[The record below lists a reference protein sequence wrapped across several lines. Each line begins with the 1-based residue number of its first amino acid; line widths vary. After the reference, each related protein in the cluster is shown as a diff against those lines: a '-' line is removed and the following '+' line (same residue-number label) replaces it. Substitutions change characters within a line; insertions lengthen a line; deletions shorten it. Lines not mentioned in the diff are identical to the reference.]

1 MKIYHNPRCA
11 KSRETLNLIHE
22 ANKEIEVIKYLDTPP
37 SEDELR
43 DILDK
48 LNLPIEYL
56 IRTGEEIYQTEFK
69 GKDLTDD
76 EWIKALVKNPAMLER
91 PIVVKDDQAI
101 ISRPPENVFKL
112 L

>member
-1 MKIYHNPRCA
+1 M
-11 KSRETLNLIHE
+11 
-22 ANKEIEVIKYLDTPP
+22 VKYLDTPP
-37 SEDELR
+37 TEDELR

-56 IRTGEEIYQTEFK
+56 IRTGEEIYKTAFK

-76 EWIKALVKNPAMLER
+76 EWIKALVKNPSMLER

-101 ISRPPENVFKL
+101 IGRPPENVFKL